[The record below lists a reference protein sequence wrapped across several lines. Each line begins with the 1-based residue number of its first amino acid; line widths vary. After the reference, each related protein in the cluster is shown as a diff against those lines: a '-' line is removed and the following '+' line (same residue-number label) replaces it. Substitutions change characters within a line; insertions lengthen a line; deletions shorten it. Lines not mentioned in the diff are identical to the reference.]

1 MLCPNCKSWE
11 IAAEAADRFCSWCG
25 CCAQDA
31 ECFAAPE
38 IIYCS
43 PHDDEI
49 PTFKLHLKN
58 HGLAPL
64 EITGIATEPV
74 SCAFFEYFVTA
85 VRKKNASPKQSHL
98 LLAPGEERTL
108 AGHFQATALQTLLA
122 PFFDPQKT
130 LRHKRPAPPSASSAP
145 ALINKPEPGESL
157 SNSNGQMHGLQV
169 RFVVMLA
176 GEETGPEC
184 ALTVL
189 PRPEFELLTPTIEIP
204 AQGDEDSD
212 AEFCQATGRMRL
224 QQGYAHVHGF
234 ASEMPGIRFSFPPEP
249 NEQSAPR
256 LEEANRVF
264 DFRVE
269 VERELL
275 MRHLQSGE
283 PLQANMK
290 LLCNDPPVYCTPNNA
305 PLRLIPRHV
314 PRLALLEAQRNP
326 ATRQHEMQAWALAGQ
341 TREFV
346 LRLKNTGEVTLELYA
361 IEATSSLECLKRKPL
376 DLPLRIAPQAAI
388 KLPFIIDTS
397 AYDTNAEVAGALALR
412 YRGATRETY
421 STECALRFDVR
432 VPKPF
437 AGVAALDFGTAQ
449 SCIAIA
455 KLDHEQETRLVKIQ
469 NDPFVPTAILYQNFE
484 AGGERTYEIG
494 YAALSAPSGKAAA
507 LHTVQNFKQH
517 AGEEQARQVYL
528 TGAKQIAALP
538 YHVIITDY
546 LRRLV
551 AAAEE
556 NLAGELYRQEQSGAE
571 ADFSCCQLRE
581 MAVICPATFTFQQKQ
596 ALRNALA
603 ELGCAAEE
611 HAQLLPAPALSA
623 CSELEASIARWQEE
637 FRSGANQANTRH
649 ILVYE
654 MGAGATEMALVRV
667 AMNPPAGR
675 TIADAENLQVHLK
688 ILGSEGDE
696 QFGGNNL
703 TSALAK
709 YLAQQALTQLE
720 AKLGT
725 KVVLPLWHRLGQT
738 PNKKMEQ
745 VGFVNWKRL
754 WQHAESLKCQFAD
767 LSLPARVTLPR
778 LTLQILLD
786 KTFQAAEVEKL
797 VVHSSLLEKVV
808 KARMELHVRRVQ
820 NLLRQARLAAPDRI
834 LLAGKSTLLP
844 GVQKYLA
851 GAFAAH
857 GCEVEYL
864 GRQSVMRLGAITSA
878 PPSLYELKAAA
889 ALGGAKYLRLLKS
902 EGSLNVQPGPP
913 MKTAMRIG
921 IGVGENGNAQFLPV
935 IENEVEIG
943 VECAAP
949 PFALTWETAIPIYA
963 TNKSGAPNLNE
974 EAELIGRFALVH
986 FKPAL
991 PSDLTA
997 EELQHALQLGRLRL
1011 KLTRLCEL
1019 QVLLRVR
1026 GREHAIYFELD

>member
-1 MLCPNCKSWE
+1 VLCPNCKSWE
-11 IAAEAADRFCSWCG
+11 IAAEAADRFCSWCA
-25 CCAQDA
+25 CSAQNT

-43 PHDDEI
+43 PHDEEI
-49 PTFKLHLKN
+49 PTFNLHLKN
-58 HGLAPL
+58 HGLVPL

-85 VRKKNASPKQSHL
+85 VRKKNASQKQSHL
-98 LLAPGEERTL
+98 LLAPGEERIL

-122 PFFDPQKT
+122 PFFDPKKAA
-130 LRHKRPAPPSASSAP
+130 RNKRPAPPSASSSP
-145 ALINKPEPGESL
+145 ALTNKPESGENL
-157 SNSNGQMHGLQV
+157 SNNNGLMHGLQV
-169 RFVVMLA
+169 RFVVMLP
-176 GEETGPEC
+176 GEEPGPEC

-189 PRPEFELLTPTIEIP
+189 PRPEFELLTPTIEIQ
-204 AQGDEDSD
+204 AEGDADAG

-224 QQGYAHVHGF
+224 QQGCAHIHGI
-234 ASEMPGIRFSFPPEP
+234 ASEMPGIKFSFPPEP
-249 NEQSAPR
+249 NEQGAMR
-256 LEEANRVF
+256 LDEANRVF

-275 MRHLQSGE
+275 MRHLKSGE
-283 PLQANMK
+283 LLQANMK
-290 LLCNDPPVYCTPNNA
+290 LICDDPPVHFTPNNA
-305 PLRLIPRHV
+305 PLRLV
-314 PRLALLEAQRNP
+314 PRRMPRLTILEAQRNR
-326 ATRQHEMQAWALAGQ
+326 TTGQHEMRAWALAGQ
-341 TREFV
+341 RREFM
-346 LRLKNTGEVTLELYA
+346 LRLKNTGETTLELYA

-388 KLPFIIDTS
+388 KLPFIIDTQG
-397 AYDTNAEVAGALALR
+397 YDAEAEVTGALALR
-412 YRGATRETY
+412 YRGATRETF

-455 KLDHEQETRLVKIQ
+455 KLGHEQETRLVKIQ
-469 NDPFVPTAILYQNFE
+469 NDPFVPTAITYQNLE
-484 AGGERTYEIG
+484 DGGERTYEIG
-494 YAALSAPSGKAAA
+494 YAALSSSGKEAA
-507 LHTVQNFKQH
+507 LHVVQDFKQH
-517 AGEEQARQVYL
+517 VGEEQARQVYL
-528 TGAKQIAALP
+528 TGAKQVATLP

-551 AAAEE
+551 ATGEE
-556 NLAGELYRQEQSGAE
+556 HLANELYRQEQSGAE
-571 ADFSCCQLRE
+571 ADFSRCQLRE

-596 ALRNALA
+596 ALRHALA
-603 ELGCAAEE
+603 ELGCASEE
-611 HAQLLPAPALSA
+611 NAQLLPAPALSA
-623 CSELEASIARWQEE
+623 CSELETSIARWQEE
-637 FRSGANQANTRH
+637 FRRGTNQANTRH

-667 AMNPPAGR
+667 AMNPPAGH
-675 TIADAENLQVHLK
+675 TLAEAETLQVNLK

-703 TSALAK
+703 TAALAK

-720 AKLGT
+720 AKFGT

-778 LTLQILLD
+778 LTLQIFFD
-786 KTFQAAEVEKL
+786 KTFQVADVEKL
-797 VVHSSLLEKVV
+797 VVHSALLEKVV

-851 GAFAAH
+851 GALAAQ

-864 GRQSVMRLGAITSA
+864 GRQSVLRLGEIKSA

-913 MKTAMRIG
+913 MKTVMRIG
-921 IGVGENGNAQFLPV
+921 MGVEENGNTQFLPI

-949 PFALTWETAIPIYA
+949 PFALTWETAIPIYV
-963 TNKSGAPNLNE
+963 TNKSGTPDLSE

-991 PSDLTA
+991 PADLTE